1 MESRAEMLES
11 RGIVSALAMF
21 DDIPDTI
28 YNDPTG
34 HLNKLGETMFAEF
47 VARQVDLRLGPPPRK

>member
-1 MESRAEMLES
+1 MLES

-28 YNDPTG
+28 YNDTTG
-34 HLNKLGETMFAEF
+34 HLNKLGETMLAEL
-47 VARQVDLRLGPPPRK
+47 VAREAGLRLGPPPGK